1 MPTQLA
7 QWNGK
12 KKYGIKIIMANSNNN
27 SIIPNLGRISLD
39 TVFDFFQIAP
49 ENRDYFVE
57 IMTDF
62 VGMYSTIDW

>member
-39 TVFDFFQIAP
+39 TVFDFFHNLMLLLLNLFFFLI
-49 ENRDYFVE
+49 
-57 IMTDF
+57 
-62 VGMYSTIDW
+62 